1 MVVRGS
7 RNGNIE
13 VEFMYTVLE
22 NLENNLM
29 FCIKKGF
36 DQ

>member
-1 MVVRGS
+1 MVERGS
-7 RNGNIE
+7 RNGIE

-22 NLENNLM
+22 NQENNLM
-29 FCIKKGF
+29 FRIKKGL